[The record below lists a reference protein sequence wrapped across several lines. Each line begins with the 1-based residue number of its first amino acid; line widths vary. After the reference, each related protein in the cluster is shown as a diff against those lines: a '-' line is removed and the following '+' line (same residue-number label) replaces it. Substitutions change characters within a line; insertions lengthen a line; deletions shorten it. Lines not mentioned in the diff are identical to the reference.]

1 MYYREYILHIKFNFL
16 HSEKAGNYF
25 LLFFV
30 LNFFNNEFTKGNNDN
45 FVFMKILYAIQ
56 GTGNGHVSR
65 AREIIPI
72 LKKYGMLDILIS
84 GTQAD
89 VNLNEEI
96 EYQFKGFGFDFGT
109 NGGIN
114 YKSSFRKADFRQLI
128 KDIRNLPVKEYDLII
143 NDFEP
148 VTAWACMLRNKKSVA
163 LSHQS
168 AFLSS
173 KTPVIPGLHLGEI
186 ILKNYAPA
194 SHKIGFHF
202 KRYDDFIKTPV
213 IRSEIR
219 ALFSE
224 NLEHYTVYLPAYSDE
239 FILKKLE
246 TFPEKAFQVFSK
258 HTKEDYVKNHIEV
271 FKINNEKFNQS
282 LATSE
287 GLLTGGG
294 FEGPAEAMFL
304 GKKVL
309 CVPMF
314 HQYEQ
319 QCNALAAEEMGATVI
334 WHEKEFDSKLKFW
347 IENANSIKVDFPDE
361 TEEIIKQLIANF
373 V

>member
-1 MYYREYILHIKFNFL
+1 
-16 HSEKAGNYF
+16 
-25 LLFFV
+25 
-30 LNFFNNEFTKGNNDN
+30 
-45 FVFMKILYAIQ
+45 
-56 GTGNGHVSR
+56 
-65 AREIIPI
+65 
-72 LKKYGMLDILIS
+72 
-84 GTQAD
+84 
-89 VNLNEEI
+89 
-96 EYQFKGFGFDFGT
+96 
-109 NGGIN
+109 
-114 YKSSFRKADFRQLI
+114 
-128 KDIRNLPVKEYDLII
+128 
-143 NDFEP
+143 
-148 VTAWACMLRNKKSVA
+148 MLRNKKSVA

>member
-1 MYYREYILHIKFNFL
+1 
-16 HSEKAGNYF
+16 
-25 LLFFV
+25 
-30 LNFFNNEFTKGNNDN
+30 
-45 FVFMKILYAIQ
+45 MKILYAIQ

-72 LKKYGMLDILIS
+72 LKKYGQVDILIS

-89 VNLNEEI
+89 VNLDDEI
-96 EYQFKGFGFDFGT
+96 KYRFKGFGFDFGT

-114 YKSSFRKADFRQLI
+114 YKSSFKKADFRQLI
-128 KDIRNLPVKEYDLII
+128 RDVRNLPVKDYDLVI

-148 VTAWACMLRNKKSVA
+148 VTAWACILRNKKSIA

-168 AFLSS
+168 AFLSV
-173 KTPVIPGLHLGEI
+173 KTPVISGFHLGEF
-186 ILKNYAPA
+186 ILKTYAPA
-194 SHKIGFHF
+194 SKKVSFHF
-202 KRYDDFIKTPV
+202 KRYDDFIRTPV

-219 ALFSE
+219 ALKSQ
-224 NLEHYTVYLPAYSDE
+224 NLGHYTVYLPAYSDE

-246 TFPEKAFQVFSK
+246 KFPNKKFQVFSK
-258 HTKEDYVKNHIEV
+258 HTKEDYTKGNIEV
-271 FKINNEKFNQS
+271 SKVNNLKFNQS
-282 LATSE
+282 LADCE

-319 QCNALAAEEMGATVI
+319 QCNALAAEDLGATVI
-334 WHEKEFDSKLKFW
+334 WNEKEFDQKLKFW
-347 IENANSIKVDFPDE
+347 IEEGESIKVDFPDE
-361 TEEIIKQLIANF
+361 TEEVILNIINSYQRKF
-373 V
+373 